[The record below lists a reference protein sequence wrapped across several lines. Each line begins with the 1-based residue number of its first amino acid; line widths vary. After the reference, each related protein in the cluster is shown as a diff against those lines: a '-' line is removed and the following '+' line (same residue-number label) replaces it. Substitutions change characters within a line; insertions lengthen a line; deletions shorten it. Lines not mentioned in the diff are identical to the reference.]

1 MRKGDCRLR
10 AIPVFLQ
17 TMIERQ
23 ESFAKSA
30 QGLKPAG
37 ILDALRGAEAPLFH
51 GTAGFRGASPG
62 YGSPH
67 CYGTAGVRGTSPG
80 YGSPHFCG
88 SQNYR
93 GASRGRG
100 FALML
105 LALMVLAVSVMAQ
118 AQAEKYPQTIVFMT
132 DFGVVDDSVALCK
145 GVMYS
150 IVPQVRIVDLTH
162 EVTPFSIL
170 DGARFL
176 YGATPYFPAGTV
188 FVVVI
193 DPTVGSTRKA
203 IVAKSKRG
211 QYFVLPDNGLL
222 TLVEQRDGIEGVHEV
237 TNPDWMIGTKMS
249 STFHGRDIF
258 SPAGA
263 HVARGDDWTK
273 AGPEVPVA
281 ALVRLELKVAR
292 VDERG
297 ASAEVIA
304 TDGPFGNL
312 VTNLTAEDF
321 LKLGYQRGQ
330 EVPVKIGGKEM
341 KIKFVK
347 TFSDVPLGQPL
358 LYIDSRGRFAMAV
371 NQGSFAAVYGVKPPM
386 EFSVA
391 RAGK

>member
-23 ESFAKSA
+23 ENFAKSA
-30 QGLKPAG
+30 QGLKPAI

-51 GTAGFRGASPG
+51 GTAGFRGGSPG
-62 YGSPH
+62 YGPPH
-67 CYGTAGVRGTSPG
+67 SFVTPG
-80 YGSPHFCG
+80 CRS
-88 SQNYR
+88 
-93 GASRGRG
+93 ASRVRS

-105 LALMVLAVSVMAQ
+105 LALMVLTLSVMAQ
-118 AQAEKYPQTIVFMT
+118 AQTEKYPRTIVFMT

-203 IVAKSKRG
+203 IVARSKRG

-273 AGPEVPVA
+273 AGPDVPVA
-281 ALVRLELKVAR
+281 SLVRLELKAAR

-312 VTNLTAEDF
+312 VTNLDAEDF

-330 EVPVKIGGKEM
+330 QVPVKIGNKEM

-371 NQGSFAAVYGVKPPM
+371 NQGSFAAVYGVKPPV

-391 RAGK
+391 RAK